1 MSRKGIPQSPHNV
14 LNLPFHS
21 IRHISSPEDLENGR
35 KVYVGQVPIQGIVE
49 LPANENVR
57 DYLLDA
63 EGKKRRTYTF
73 VHKDIMDTLENYS
86 HNFSVLNS
94 GVAIV
99 AQSCEIDEKGKRLV
113 LRRPSIINGAQTQGV
128 IRDFL
133 EKRNGNIEPIH
144 IKIEVIVAEDDN
156 LVADISIARNN
167 QNDVKL
173 VSIVGRRGQFDELEK
188 SLQKKMPNVKLQKS
202 ETKVSDSY
210 IRTERLLQVIAAL
223 VPEQLWVK
231 DGEFNK
237 VYTYSQ
243 RAKCLRDF
251 QEIYEKAHKKKHPE
265 HNKYRKLYQF
275 YLDIAAEA
283 YELYEKW
290 KTHQG
295 FQGTGLRCL
304 TRDGREIEDVPDGL
318 VFPIL
323 ASLSLF
329 AHKTKNGWTI
339 TYPELFQDKDLIDVT
354 KRAYMEIAKHNYNKM
369 GKTKACY
376 SALSG
381 KTGDYKKFQD
391 YITEMKRTS

>member
-1 MSRKGIPQSPHNV
+1 M
-14 LNLPFHS
+14 
-21 IRHISSPEDLENGR
+21 
-35 KVYVGQVPIQGIVE
+35 
-49 LPANENVR
+49 
-57 DYLLDA
+57 
-63 EGKKRRTYTF
+63 
-73 VHKDIMDTLENYS
+73 HKDIMDTLENYS

>member
-1 MSRKGIPQSPHNV
+1 MSASSSTQSKRHIV
-14 LNLPFHS
+14 SLPFHS
-21 IRHISSPEDLENGR
+21 VRHISSPEDLENGR
-35 KVYVGQVPIQGIVE
+35 KVYVGQAPIQAIVD
-49 LPANENVR
+49 LPAHENVR

-73 VHKDIMDTLENYS
+73 VHKDIMDTLKNYS

-99 AQSCEIDEKGKRLV
+99 ARSCEIDEKAKRLI
-113 LRRPSIINGAQTQGV
+113 LIRPSLINGAQTQGV

-133 EKRNGNIEPIH
+133 EGRNGNIEPIH
-144 IKIEVIVAEDDN
+144 IKFEVIVAEDED

-188 SLQKKMPNVKLQKS
+188 SLQKKMPGAKLQKS
-202 ETKVSDSY
+202 ETKVSDAY
-210 IRTERLLQVIAAL
+210 IRTERLLQVIASL
-223 VPEQLWVK
+223 VPEQLWIK

-251 QEIYEKAHKKKHPE
+251 QEIFEKAHKKKDPE
-265 HNKYRKLYQF
+265 YVKYKKLYRF
-275 YLDIAAEA
+275 YLDIVAEA
-283 YELYEKW
+283 HALYKKW

-323 ASLSLF
+323 ASLSVF

-339 TYPELFQDKDLIDVT
+339 TYPELFEDKDLIDVT

-376 SALSG
+376 SALAEKSA
-381 KTGDYKKFQD
+381 DYKKFQD
-391 YITEMKRTS
+391 YIAAMKSKS